1 MSHKNHTSQDD
12 DSPRHVKRA
21 PKHKDYGIA
30 TWSRWH
36 KSWVPYGWYA
46 SEKARDQALKTVRMH
61 TAYYYRILGLK
72 SAYRELER

>member
-1 MSHKNHTSQDD
+1 MIKNRDD

-21 PKHKDYGIA
+21 SKRKDYGIA

-46 SEKARDQALKTVRMH
+46 NEKARDQALVAARRKH
-61 TAYYYRILGLK
+61 AYYYRMLGLE
-72 SAYRELER
+72 SEYRELER